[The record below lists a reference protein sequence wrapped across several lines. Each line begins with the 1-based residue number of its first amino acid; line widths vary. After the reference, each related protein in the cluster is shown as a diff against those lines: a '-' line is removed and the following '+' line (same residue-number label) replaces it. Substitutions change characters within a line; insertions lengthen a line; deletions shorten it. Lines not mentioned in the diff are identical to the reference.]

1 MRIKIFPLVI
11 FFLLIAEIYILIL
24 VGQIT
29 GVLNL
34 LLLIVVSAF
43 VGIGFI
49 RKQGFATL
57 IRGRE
62 RIFGGELPTSE
73 LVEGLFLV
81 IGGICLLMPGFISDC
96 LGITLA
102 VPFSRKMMIIFLE
115 KSSFFKFRANFKAGS
130 AQSESAKDNYP
141 EDIIDAE
148 FWDHSDQKGIKKS
161 SKDP

>member
-1 MRIKIFPLVI
+1 MRLKIFPLVI
-11 FFLLIAEIYILIL
+11 FFLLIVEIYILIL

-34 LLLIVVSAF
+34 LLLIVISAF

-57 IRGRE
+57 IRGRK

-73 LVEGLFLV
+73 LVEGLFLI

-96 LGITLA
+96 LGIILA
-102 VPFSRKMMIIFLE
+102 VPFSRKMMIIFLG
-115 KSSFFKFRANFKAGS
+115 KSSFFKFRANFKADS

-148 FWDHSDQKGIKKS
+148 FWDHSDQKVVKKS
-161 SKDP
+161 SKDT